1 MRINN
6 KSTFKTIKK
15 YLSYYRNIF
24 YKRSFEIFIL
34 IIISIITTQ
43 KIQSIKF
50 IYEKFIS
57 KFWNKSMNSFYFFLK
72 SKNYSLEE
80 MMRTTTKIA
89 ISLIPSKYRKS
100 TTVYLLIDDTLQP
113 KFGEKFESRYKF
125 FDHAKHNGSL
135 YMNGHQIVSIA
146 MTIPIYKN
154 NEINYLTIPLGYKLY
169 DKNFTKL
176 ELSKILIR
184 NVMPELTEFQV
195 IASCDSWYTK
205 KNFLNILSEYDN
217 LKIIGGLRSDTV
229 LYDLK
234 PNPTGKR
241 GRPRK
246 KGDRLNYRN
255 FDFKKQNNFFVAT
268 KKCMTNLYYKPVFIT
283 VTTTDINKFT
293 SVRMYLSTVEIDDIN
308 TKYNKKPKQES
319 LNLYEIY
326 NVRWNIEVMFYQ
338 QKNFWSFGEYMI
350 RNKIAI
356 EKYFNLI
363 GVAYSAVI
371 LIPFINKNFQK
382 LQFCSPQEI
391 KYTFGENIKKEL
403 IFSKLLKIEEIKE
416 NLSHISYLRPFKGL
430 DDLAS

>member
-1 MRINN
+1 
-6 KSTFKTIKK
+6 
-15 YLSYYRNIF
+15 
-24 YKRSFEIFIL
+24 
-34 IIISIITTQ
+34 
-43 KIQSIKF
+43 
-50 IYEKFIS
+50 
-57 KFWNKSMNSFYFFLK
+57 
-72 SKNYSLEE
+72 
-80 MMRTTTKIA
+80 
-89 ISLIPSKYRKS
+89 
-100 TTVYLLIDDTLQP
+100 
-113 KFGEKFESRYKF
+113 
-125 FDHAKHNGSL
+125 
-135 YMNGHQIVSIA
+135 
-146 MTIPIYKN
+146 
-154 NEINYLTIPLGYKLY
+154 
-169 DKNFTKL
+169 
-176 ELSKILIR
+176 
-184 NVMPELTEFQV
+184 MPELSEFQV

-268 KKCMTNLYYKPVFIT
+268 KKCMTNLYDKPVFIP

-293 SVRMYLSTVEIDDIN
+293 SVRMYLSTGEIDDIN
-308 TKYNKKPKQES
+308 TKYNNKPTQES